1 MTTPIVPSITDEQ
14 LAKLERLSDGANQSG
29 WYWDDK
35 TVDEDGYTFI
45 PEGSCLVGEIF
56 LAEQYEGDQ
65 EDCNFIEAAKPAV
78 IKSLITRLRAAEK
91 DAERYRWL
99 RDHGLHHEAPGSTA
113 AIAPGFGP
121 FICMQLPSSGAPNRI
136 RLGSGADAYI
146 DAEMERSK

>member
-1 MTTPIVPSITDEQ
+1 MSQPIVPSITDEQ

-91 DAERYRWL
+91 DAARYRWL
-99 RDHGLHHEAPGSTA
+99 RDRVGVDFAYGDFMA
-113 AIAPGFGP
+113 Y
-121 FICMQLPSSGAPNRI
+121 LPTGGY
-136 RLGSGADAYI
+136 RLDEQAKNETDQAI
-146 DAEMERSK
+146 DAAMEQQP

>member
-1 MTTPIVPSITDEQ
+1 MTTPIVPSITNEQ

-45 PEGSCLVGEIF
+45 PEGSCLVSEIC
-56 LAEQYEGDQ
+56 LAEQYEGYQ

-91 DAERYRWL
+91 DAARYRWL
-99 RDHGLHHEAPGSTA
+99 RT
-113 AIAPGFGP
+113 
-121 FICMQLPSSGAPNRI
+121 R
-136 RLGSGADAYI
+136 AYGHFHMEDIYDLFSFNDDVI
-146 DAEMERSK
+146 DEMVDEVMGKSK

>member
-1 MTTPIVPSITDEQ
+1 MSQPIVPSITDEQ

-78 IKSLITRLRAAEK
+78 IKSLIARLRAAEK
-91 DAERYRWL
+91 DAARYRFI
-99 RDHGLHHEAPGSTA
+99 RSEYTR
-113 AIAPGFGP
+113 PGF
-121 FICMQLPSSGAPNRI
+121 LSSDPSKAKWLDEYLVSGKKM
-136 RLGSGADAYI
+136 DAKI
-146 DAEMERSK
+146 DLEMERDQ